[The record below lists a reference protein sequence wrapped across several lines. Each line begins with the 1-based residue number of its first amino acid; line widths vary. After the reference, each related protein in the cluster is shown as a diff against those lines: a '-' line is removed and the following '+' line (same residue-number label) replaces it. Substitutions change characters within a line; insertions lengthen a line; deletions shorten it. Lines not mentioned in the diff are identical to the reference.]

1 MEHVGYDI
9 EGGDYRA
16 AGAASRAVKAHL
28 KAIGAR
34 SDAIRRA
41 MIAAYEAE
49 MNVVIHA
56 HRGRLEAR
64 FDDQRIDVDVI
75 DEGPGIPD
83 VERALTPGWSTASPE
98 ARALGFGAGLGLPN
112 IRKNADTFAL
122 ESEVDKGTT
131 VRFSVLLRPE
141 LAVAQPALSLAV
153 NAELCRDCRRC
164 LTACPTGAIRVR
176 GGVPSV
182 LAHLCVDCTCCIA
195 VCDTGALGLAATAP
209 DAERLGAVSLTVPPA
224 FLAGFGERL
233 AAASVS
239 AALTEAGFTEVRT
252 IDAFEDALRHE
263 VVARAAA
270 DERPR
275 PVLSPVCPSVVDLIE
290 LRFPSLISHLAP
302 FASPWESLAAAS
314 SDSNA
319 AYVVSCPGQRSALAA
334 RGVDA
339 AGRAIE
345 PGLLRDLALS
355 RLAGRQSDAAAPP
368 AASATD
374 DGVLRVT
381 GIAHVIAVLEQIE
394 DGLLTAP
401 LAIEPY
407 VCDGGCFGSP
417 LLTDDP
423 HLSRERW
430 PAAAG
435 VAAAGPAA
443 SAPTVAAP
451 LAPFA
456 ARPGIRLDA
465 DMAKAIQKLARL
477 DAVRRELPGKDC
489 GACGA
494 PTCAALAEDVVL
506 ERADVTL
513 CPYRSTDGG

>member
-1 MEHVGYDI
+1 MDHVGYDI
-9 EGGDYRA
+9 QGGDYRE
-16 AGAASRAVKAHL
+16 AGAASRAIKAHL

-56 HRGRLEAR
+56 RRGRLEAAI
-64 FDDQRIDVDVI
+64 DDDRIDVDVV

-83 VERALTPGWSTASPE
+83 VERALQPGWSTASPE

-112 IRKNADTFAL
+112 IRKNADTFSL
-122 ESEVDKGTT
+122 QSEVDKGTT

-141 LAVAQPALSLAV
+141 RAVAQAALSLAV

-164 LTACPTGAIRVR
+164 LAACPTGAVRVR
-176 GGVPSV
+176 DGVPSV
-182 LAHLCVDCTCCIA
+182 LAHLCIDCTCCIA
-195 VCDTGALGLAATAP
+195 VCEAGALDLAATVP
-209 DAERLGAVSLTVPPA
+209 DAASLGEVALTVPPA
-224 FLAGFGERL
+224 FLAGFGERVS
-233 AAASVS
+233 AASVRD
-239 AALTEAGFTEVRT
+239 ALAEAGFAGVRSIET
-252 IDAFEDALRHE
+252 FEDALRDE
-263 VVARAAA
+263 VLSRATEA
-270 DERPR
+270 ERPR
-275 PVLSPVCPSVVDLIE
+275 PILSPVCPSVVDLIE

-302 FASPWESLAAAS
+302 FASPWESLAA
-314 SDSNA
+314 SDPDPNA
-319 AYVVSCPGQRSALAA
+319 VYVVSCPGQRSALAA
-334 RGVDA
+334 RGIDA
-339 AGRAIE
+339 TSRAIE
-345 PGLLRDLALS
+345 PALLRDLVLS
-355 RLAGRQSDAAAPP
+355 RLAGRESEAATPTVP
-368 AASATD
+368 TEPG

-381 GIAHVIAVLEQIE
+381 GMRHVLAVLEQIE

-401 LAIEPY
+401 AAIELY

-423 HLSRERW
+423 HLTRTRW
-430 PAAAG
+430 PARAEL
-435 VAAAGPAA
+435 
-443 SAPTVAAP
+443 APLEPSVAAP
-451 LAPFA
+451 LEPFA

-465 DMAKAIQKLARL
+465 DMAKAIEKLARL

-506 ERADVTL
+506 ERAAVTL
-513 CPYRSTDGG
+513 CPYRSTTGG

>member
-9 EGGDYRA
+9 EGGDYHE
-16 AGAASRAVKAHL
+16 AGAASRAIKRHL

-56 HRGRLEAR
+56 QHGRLEAS
-64 FDDQRIDVDVI
+64 FDDHHIDVDVV
-75 DEGPGIPD
+75 DEGPGIAD
-83 VERALTPGWSTASPE
+83 LDHALTPGWSTASPE

-112 IRKNADTFAL
+112 IRKNSDTFAL
-122 ESEVDKGTT
+122 ESEVGKGTT
-131 VRFSVLLRPE
+131 VHFSVLLRPE
-141 LAVAQPALSLAV
+141 RTVAQPALSLAV

-164 LTACPTGAIRVR
+164 LTACPTGAVRVR
-176 GGVPSV
+176 DGVPSV
-182 LAHLCVDCTCCIA
+182 LAHLCIDCTCCIA
-195 VCDTGALGLAATAP
+195 VCEAGALGLAATAP
-209 DAERLGAVSLTVPPA
+209 DAERLGAVSLAVPPA
-224 FLAGFGERL
+224 FLAGLGERI
-233 AAASVS
+233 AAACVCD
-239 AALTEAGFTEVRT
+239 ALAEAGFAEVRS
-252 IDAFEDALRHE
+252 IDSFEDALRHE
-263 VVARAAA
+263 VVAQAAA
-270 DERPR
+270 GERPQ

-290 LRFPSLISHLAP
+290 LRFPSLLGHLAP
-302 FASPWESLAAAS
+302 FASPWESLAAAATDS
-314 SDSNA
+314 SA

-339 AGRAIE
+339 ARRAVE
-345 PGLLRDLALS
+345 PGLLRDLVLS
-355 RLAGRQSDAAAPP
+355 RLSGRQCDAAAPA
-368 AASATD
+368 AASAAD
-374 DGVLRVT
+374 DSVLRVT
-381 GIAHVIAVLEQIE
+381 GIAHVVAVLEQIE

-401 LAIEPY
+401 AVIEPY

-417 LLTDDP
+417 LLADDP
-423 HLSRERW
+423 FLSRERW
-430 PAAAG
+430 PAPAGLAAT
-435 VAAAGPAA
+435 
-443 SAPTVAAP
+443 APSVAAP

-456 ARPGIRLDA
+456 ARPGVRLDA
-465 DMAKAIQKLARL
+465 DMAKAIEKLARL

-506 ERADVTL
+506 ERAAITL